1 MLNDQW
7 SVEEMH
13 EPRLPGATPTL
24 LKLHPSF
31 YLISSETTNSAQ
43 NCIPHFLQHFLKQLP
58 SFSLSLSETL
68 LSDEILQ
75 KVHLAFVLKTSE
87 LKPVYLVVA
96 HLNPANMTRK
106 DFLQSFER
114 NWAVGWNAT
123 RRHFAPAVGS
133 VAILLSSWQSLN
145 GAVQLLSPQPPSNPS
160 QNPSQQIL
168 NASPLKPL

>member
-96 HLNPANMTRK
+96 HLNPANMTWR
-106 DFLQSFER
+106 DFLQNFER
-114 NWAVGWNAT
+114 NRVECNKKALCPSCWISCNSTLKLAEPE
-123 RRHFAPAVGS
+123 RC
-133 VAILLSSWQSLN
+133 
-145 GAVQLLSPQPPSNPS
+145 GAVIVPTTA
-160 QNPSQQIL
+160 I
-168 NASPLKPL
+168 